1 MSRLKKYMVY
11 NPNKDKPKV
20 FYTSFLKALK
30 AAKMVHEKE
39 QEDVLVVQVVAKL
52 EKGKADKIYKP
63 ESRYSTND
71 WINLWNKFFKF
82 NV

>member
-30 AAKMVHEKE
+30 AAKLVHEKE

-63 ESRYSTND
+63 ESRYNTND
-71 WINLWNKFFKF
+71 WVKLWNKFFKF